1 MEVQKHYDIGME
13 KAQYEEKIK
22 QLIHKLECKN
32 IANLMCM
39 LCIERRK
46 CLVEKNAIENYY
58 KSEISLLE
66 KRIGEKY
73 NKIKV
78 LTRKLIE
85 SKKETGLRETCILE
99 IIKQYQKFINF
110 VLKSAPTQAE
120 FLLSIEKLMV
130 FELTDNILNTPEK
143 TITQCETTLNWK
155 PSSEVKKSSTN
166 LELKDGHNCM
176 NEIPLPSPDDILP
189 GFKYKDKLYIRQ
201 EFRDI
206 LSNLDQNKFSG
217 DIWINNEK
225 DVELLVAALKE
236 SVKIDDIQSTTEQL
250 SKT

>member
-1 MEVQKHYDIGME
+1 
-13 KAQYEEKIK
+13 
-22 QLIHKLECKN
+22 
-32 IANLMCM
+32 MCM
-39 LCIERRK
+39 LCMERRK
-46 CLVEKNAIENYY
+46 CVDEKHAIENHY
-58 KSEISLLE
+58 KSEISILE
-66 KRIGEKY
+66 KSIGEKCHQV
-73 NKIKV
+73 KV

-85 SKKETGLRETCILE
+85 SKKETSLRETCILE

-130 FELTDNILNTPEK
+130 FELTDNILNVPEK
-143 TITQCETTLNWK
+143 IITKCETVLKWK
-155 PSSEVKKSSTN
+155 PPSAVKKGTSN

-189 GFKYKDKLYIRQ
+189 GFTYNDKLYIRE

-206 LSNLDQNKFSG
+206 LSNLDQSRFSG
-217 DIWINNEK
+217 DIWINNDK
-225 DVELLVAALKE
+225 DVELLMDALKE
-236 SVKIDDIQSTTEQL
+236 SVKINDIQSTTEQL